1 MGGKIIIKRQC
12 VRANVSLVLL
22 PSSRLRFRHIMYVRN
37 PRQSTWNVIEPGC
50 KFPSAT
56 LVYFIRL

>member
-56 LVYFIRL
+56 LV